1 MTTLQWTDL
10 HGQTHVGDKDEV
22 MAAAFLANCHHT
34 IKPVEHDRQEQHT
47 VNEPIT
53 CTAPECDNYD
63 RNLHGF
69 GYDGVVD
76 IHYCRAC
83 GSVAGGPYTY
93 DPFVAEMPFT
103 EQDTTQLPTPGDE
116 LGDDLVDDL
125 VDELVAEGFDPNGTW
140 TKFDGEWCARIPVD
154 DGVDV
159 PPGALLTLTRKS
171 GATAKVR
178 AGETLRRF
186 RNTAGSWFPFVAII
200 RVVKED

>member
-10 HGQTHVGDKDEV
+10 RGRTHVGDKNEV
-22 MAAAFLANCHHT
+22 MAAAFLANRHHT
-34 IKPVEHDRQEQHT
+34 IKPVEHDRQERHT
-47 VNEPIT
+47 MHEPTIT
-53 CTAPECDNYD
+53 CTAPECGNYG

-83 GSVAGGPYTY
+83 GSVAGGPYIDTAQAAA
-93 DPFVAEMPFT
+93 P
-103 EQDTTQLPTPGDE
+103 EQPPTQS
-116 LGDDLVDDL
+116 DDLIDDL
-125 VDELVAEGFDPNGTW
+125 IDETAAEGFEPSGTW

-171 GATAKVR
+171 GATATVR

-186 RNTAGSWFPFVAII
+186 RNTAGSWFPFVAIV
-200 RVVKED
+200 RVVQED

>member
-10 HGQTHVGDKDEV
+10 RGRTHVGTKDEV
-22 MAAAFLANCHHT
+22 MAAAFLANRHHT
-34 IKPVEHDRQEQHT
+34 IKPVEHDRQERHT
-47 VNEPIT
+47 MHEPIT
-53 CTAPECDNYD
+53 CTAPMCDNYR

-83 GSVAGGPYTY
+83 GSVAGGPYTL
-93 DPFVAEMPFT
+93 DSLVAETPFT
-103 EQDTTQLPTPGDE
+103 EQSAEQPPAQSADLI
-116 LGDDLVDDL
+116 DDLI
-125 VDELVAEGFDPNGTW
+125 DETFAEGFDPNGTW

-171 GATAKVR
+171 GATATVR

-186 RNTAGSWFPFVAII
+186 RNTDGSWFPFVAIV
-200 RVVKED
+200 RVVQED

>member
-10 HGQTHVGDKDEV
+10 RGRTHVGTKDEV
-22 MAAAFLANCHHT
+22 MAAAFLANRHHT
-34 IKPVEHDRQEQHT
+34 ITPVERDRQERHT
-47 VNEPIT
+47 MHEPIT

-83 GSVAGGPYTY
+83 GSVSGT
-93 DPFVAEMPFT
+93 PFGDAPAQQPDEEVLND
-103 EQDTTQLPTPGDE
+103 EQL
-116 LGDDLVDDL
+116 LVDL
-125 VDELVAEGFDPNGTW
+125 ETFTGTW
-140 TKFDGEWCARIPVD
+140 TKFDGEWHARIPVD

-159 PPGALLTLTRKS
+159 PPGSSVVLSRKN
-171 GATAKVR
+171 GATATVR

-186 RNTAGSWFPFVAII
+186 RNTAGSWFPFVAIV
-200 RVVKED
+200 RVMQED